1 MSRRRFALLATI
13 LVSVNVFFWLAQGGA
28 ALPRALFDRLFGPQ
42 MVRSEV
48 VVADRFGGTK
58 DFRVDRGVIASI
70 SPGQIV
76 LRERDGTMVEIPV
89 RPRTRVATPNGP
101 RDVRML
107 RPGMRVLAI
116 RPVNE
121 PAVVINL
128 EGRP

>member
-1 MSRRRFALLATI
+1 MSRRRFLI
-13 LVSVNVFFWLAQGGA
+13 LVFAVVAVNSFFWLAQGGA

-48 VVADRFGGTK
+48 VVADRFGSTQ
-58 DFRVDRGVIASI
+58 DYRVDRGVIASI
-70 SPGQIV
+70 SLGQIV
-76 LRERDGTMVEIPV
+76 VRERDGTMVEIPV
-89 RPRTRVATPNGP
+89 RPRTRVSTPNGP

-128 EGRP
+128 EGRS